1 MRNMYQVR
9 AIKNGLE
16 QVHIRELEGDVGD
29 ELHIVCLKR
38 IREESQRQVEAVVR
52 ANSFKEKY
60 LPALV
65 FFGSLFLMFLIVAN
79 NRGWL

>member
-1 MRNMYQVR
+1 MKNTYQIK
-9 AIKNGLE
+9 AIKKGME
-16 QVHIRELEGDVGD
+16 QTYIRELEGDIGD
-29 ELHIVCLKR
+29 ELHIVCLKKVR
-38 IREESQRQVEAVVR
+38 QESQREIEAIIK

-60 LPALV
+60 LPAIV